1 MNKCIGKW
9 LRVRFDVSHNKTFD
23 IGGVQLI
30 RPDDW
35 RDTYDEK
42 SQENTNYLETK
53 PQICTVLI
61 ANPNYPFKV
70 GDKLFCH
77 YMAMESSQN
86 GDILTNEAFIIADYV
101 FFTFQPDGT
110 WQLVDGTYLGKQV
123 YTPEQATKSGLIYDL
138 GGKKENL
145 QVQITHVPSD
155 AEDVKVG
162 DTVLSIDKYN
172 YEFTIYPD
180 KYIRLTKEEI
190 VGKVLHV
197 AEKEIIA

>member
-1 MNKCIGKW
+1 MKCIHNRI
-9 LRVRFDVSHNKTFD
+9 RVKFETTHNKIFN

-42 SQENTNYLETK
+42 SQENVNYLETK
-53 PQICTVLI
+53 PQICIVLA
-61 ANPNYPFKV
+61 ANDKYPYKV
-70 GDKLFCH
+70 GDRLFVH
-77 YMAMESSQN
+77 YMAHETAN
-86 GDILTNEAFIIADYV
+86 CGDIITNEAFIIADYV
-101 FFTFQPDGT
+101 FFTFRPDGE
-110 WQLVDGTYLGKQV
+110 WELVPGTYLGKQV
-123 YTPEQATKSGLIYDL
+123 YTPEQTTQSGLIYEL

-145 QVQITHVPSD
+145 QVQITHVPPD
-155 AEDVKVG
+155 ADEIAAG

-190 VGKVLHV
+190 VGKVIH
-197 AEKEIIA
+197 AEKEEAIA